1 MKKLLFI
8 SNGHGEDLV
17 AAEIIKRLAGKAE
30 ISVLPIVGQG
40 QAFEELKAK
49 ILGPRKKLP
58 SGGFSLRNLLYLFKD
73 ISSGLIGS
81 TLKQIR
87 LLRKLKNNFDL
98 TVAIGDIVPIIGAR
112 FIKAPYFFIGVNKT
126 DYYKWFGFH
135 YTAWEKLLL
144 RRSALKVY
152 VRDKLTETNLKTRG
166 IKVPQAEYV
175 GNPLMD
181 CFTLPKQRIRES
193 DTKIIGFLPGTR
205 SDAHLNMQDFEKII
219 TEIIKLKNSD
229 YGLKFI
235 TATTLD
241 KIPAYMENMP
251 FGAVLANSDLIIGL
265 SGTGNEQAAG
275 AGVPLIS
282 FYGRGSQYTEKFA
295 KAQKQLLGDAL
306 HLISES
312 DPLSIAAEVWHLL
325 RNPAALKRMSQAG
338 RQRMGKS
345 GAADIIS
352 EHIKQ
357 LIQR

>member
-1 MKKLLFI
+1 MKKILFI

-40 QAFEELKAK
+40 QAFEGLKVK

-73 ISSGLIGS
+73 ISSGLISS
-81 TLKQIR
+81 TIKQIR
-87 LLRKLKNNFDL
+87 ILRKLRDSFDL
-98 TVAIGDIVPIIGAR
+98 TVAVGDIVPIIGAR
-112 FIKAPYFFIGVNKT
+112 LVNSPFVFIGVNKT
-126 DYYKWFGFH
+126 NYYKWFGFH
-135 YTAWEKLLL
+135 YTAWEKMLIK
-144 RRSALKVY
+144 RSALKVY

-166 IKVPQAEYV
+166 IKIPQAEYV

-181 CFTLPKQRIRES
+181 CFSLPKQNIKEA

-205 SDAHLNMQDFEKII
+205 SDAHLNMEDFEKII
-219 TEIIKLKNSD
+219 LEIIKLKNSD
-229 YGLKFI
+229 FGLKFI
-235 TATTLD
+235 TATTLE
-241 KIPAYMENMP
+241 KIPVYMENMA

-275 AGVPLIS
+275 TGVPLIS

-295 KAQKQLLGDAL
+295 QAQKQLLGDAL

-325 RNPAALKRMSQAG
+325 RNPDKMEYMG
-338 RQRMGKS
+338 KVGKERMGQG
-345 GAADIIS
+345 GAVEKIADFIL
-352 EHIKQ
+352 H
-357 LIQR
+357 LR